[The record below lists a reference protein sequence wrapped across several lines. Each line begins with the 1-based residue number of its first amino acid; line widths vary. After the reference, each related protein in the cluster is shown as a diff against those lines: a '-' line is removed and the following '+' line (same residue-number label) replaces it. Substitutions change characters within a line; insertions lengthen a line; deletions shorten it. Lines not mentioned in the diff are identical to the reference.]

1 MDPDDQGGCQD
12 DPQKLVPIEERYA
25 PQGWLERVVKRDPQE
40 GDERQREQPG
50 TPATAALRRI
60 FVHGYVLL
68 VDRAADFARDGE
80 LFELHAPDFSAQ
92 AQSSSFRPCSATTVS
107 SKSYSACVPDPAA
120 RPSYRALGTGYA
132 VASATRSG
140 FRSYDAKSST
150 FVVPGPWCKVVPK
163 ASFNARQGPTLR
175 TVS

>member
-68 VDRAADFARDGE
+68 VDRAAEFARDGE

-92 AQSSSFRPCSATTVS
+92 AHRPPSDLAAQQQSPPSHIPHASRIRPRV
-107 SKSYSACVPDPAA
+107 
-120 RPSYRALGTGYA
+120 
-132 VASATRSG
+132 
-140 FRSYDAKSST
+140 
-150 FVVPGPWCKVVPK
+150 
-163 ASFNARQGPTLR
+163 LR
-175 TVS
+175 TEHSAPGTR